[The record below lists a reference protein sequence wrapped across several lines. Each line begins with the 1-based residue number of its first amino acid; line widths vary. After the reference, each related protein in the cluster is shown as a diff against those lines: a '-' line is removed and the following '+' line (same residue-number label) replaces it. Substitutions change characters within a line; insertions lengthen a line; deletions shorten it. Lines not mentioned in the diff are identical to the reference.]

1 MAVVDTLVHKLFAH
15 LRGQDH
21 ASHAR
26 ADLRHGATRGP
37 GARGPGAAA
46 GGAGGADT
54 DGEEAR
60 RFCEEEPEHE
70 HDEEGGAILAVTRI
84 PPEQRERMLMMSAV
98 VRHPPT
104 THTHTDTHRGLQPR
118 TGLAPRPACYWP
130 SP

>member
-26 ADLRHGATRGP
+26 ADLRHEGARGP

-54 DGEEAR
+54 DREEAR

-104 THTHTDTHRGLQPR
+104 THTDTDTHREGSNP
-118 TGLAPRPACYWP
+118 GLA
-130 SP
+130 